1 MQPATF
7 GVTIVPAGGATNGF
21 IDQMTI
27 ERYMASGS
35 TPTTLAQTTTKRAA
49 NMRFA
54 FLQQQL
60 QFEGNIYI
68 TDVEATGGTATTAPT
83 SFSFTATV
91 ERGLASLTTK
101 DETNGTVL
109 TGAAALKRMVARS
122 MLVARTT
129 VANVY
134 DPTLTAAKGDNAPAT
149 AARVG
154 TRITTITVPALAA
167 TLAEATGRITIVG
180 EEGVASVDF
189 TAPENSQYAPLI
201 V

>member
-1 MQPATF
+1 MQSASF

-21 IDQMTI
+21 IDEMTI
-27 ERYMASGS
+27 ERYMAAGS
-35 TPTTLAQTTTKRAA
+35 TPTTLTQTTTKRAA
-49 NMRFA
+49 NMRFD

-68 TDVEATGGTATTAPT
+68 SDIVAAGGTATSAPT
-83 SFSFTATV
+83 SFAFVATV
-91 ERGLASLTTK
+91 ERGLSSLSTK

-109 TGAAALKRMVARS
+109 TGAAALKRMVARAL
-122 MLVARTT
+122 LVSRTT
-129 VANVY
+129 VADVY
-134 DPTLTAAKGDNAPAT
+134 DPTLSAAKGDNASAT

-180 EEGVASVDF
+180 EEGGSSLDF
-189 TAPENSQYAPLI
+189 TAVENSQYAPLI